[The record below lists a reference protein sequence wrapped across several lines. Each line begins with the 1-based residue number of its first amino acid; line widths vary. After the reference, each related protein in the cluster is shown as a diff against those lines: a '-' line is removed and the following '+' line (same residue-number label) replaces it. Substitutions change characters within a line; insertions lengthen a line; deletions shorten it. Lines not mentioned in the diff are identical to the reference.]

1 MDISEFIQKLIEHQ
15 INLKIIHWQTESY
28 SVHKATGHLYES
40 LDEFLDKFAEVWMG
54 FENVF
59 SIAKIEI
66 EPKNASQVIGCVEDL
81 IDLLQTAKESLDPKE
96 STVSSLIN
104 LIDGM
109 QEEAFQGL
117 YKLKR
122 FK

>member
-40 LDEFLDKFAEVWMG
+40 LDAFLDKFAEVWMG

-66 EPKNASQVIGCVEDL
+66 ENISERIV
-81 IDLLQTAKESLDPKE
+81 
-96 STVSSLIN
+96 
-104 LIDGM
+104 
-109 QEEAFQGL
+109 
-117 YKLKR
+117 
-122 FK
+122 